1 MLSLQEEMRY
11 SRQLLLPEIGR
22 EGQERLARARV
33 LVIGAGGLGCPV
45 LQYLAAAGVGTI
57 GIADGDSV
65 DISNLQR
72 QVLYTIADI
81 DQPKAVV
88 AKRKLKALNPHI
100 NIDVHSVFIDSINAL
115 ELIS

>member
-22 EGQERLARARV
+22 EGQERLARAKV

-45 LQYLAAAGVGTI
+45 LQYLTAAGVGTI
-57 GIADGDSV
+57 GIADGDTV

-72 QVLYTIADI
+72 QVLYTEHEIG
-81 DQPKAVV
+81 QRKAEV
-88 AKRKLKALNPHI
+88 AVKKLKALNLHVHF
-100 NIDVHSVFIDSINAL
+100 NIYPAFIDASNAL
-115 ELIS
+115 